1 MTDKEMKRLN
11 ELLEK
16 KAAEEKADADF
27 FKQVRKRRD
36 EVIRELDIKETKT
49 PAKDW
54 FSEYYELK
62 QLCERLM
69 TVIDREYTDDAFR
82 QYVEWR
88 EQKKSEQ
95 AGTTQ

>member
-36 EVIRELDIKETKT
+36 EVIRELGIKENDT
-49 PAKDW
+49 PAHNW
-54 FSEYYELK
+54 FDEYNELR

-69 TVIDREYTDDAFR
+69 QVIGKEYSVENLR
-82 QYVEWR
+82 QYIEWR
-88 EQKKSEQ
+88 EQKKAEQ
-95 AGTTQ
+95 AGSTQ